1 MTLPKLNHPTFPFK
15 LPSTGKE
22 YHIRPFTVKE
32 EKILLIAQ
40 QDGSNEAILSAFNQ
54 LITNCVVEKIDVDKL
69 PSFDIEALFIKLRS
83 ISVSNIAKIQIED
96 RNNKGEQETVTLE
109 VDLDK
114 DVIIYNLDA
123 KPKKNKIVLNEEQDL
138 GIVVRYPTFEAAKR
152 MTMLDKNDPTA
163 GLVMYDDVIV
173 SIWEGENVYDYPSA
187 SREEKDA
194 FLESL
199 NDAAV
204 EKLQKFLDEMPY
216 VGATVNYTLS
226 TGEEKS
232 LDIRGIQSFF
242 G

>member
-1 MTLPKLNHPTFPFK
+1 MALPKLEHPTFAFK
-15 LPSTGKE
+15 LPSSGKE
-22 YHIRPFTVKE
+22 YHVRPFTVKE
-32 EKILLIAQ
+32 EKILLFAQ

-96 RNNKGEQETVTLE
+96 INKDGVQETVELE

-114 DVIIYNLDA
+114 DVLIHNLDS
-123 KPKKNKIVLNEEQDL
+123 KPKKNKIVLSEEQEL

-152 MTMLDKNDPTA
+152 MTSLDKNDPVS

-173 SIWEGENVYDYPSA
+173 SIWQGEEVFDYPSA

-199 NDAAV
+199 NDAAI
-204 EKLQKFLDEMPY
+204 EKIQKFLEEMPY
-216 VGATVNYTLS
+216 VGATVSYKLS
-226 TGEEKS
+226 TGEEKT
-232 LDIRGIQSFF
+232 LEIRGIQSFF